1 MTTKKRDGRAFCSS
15 VPFFGGSIFRVSEL
29 IYNEKNIFLI
39 IVSPRILFNDDTS
52 YLTVLPHLIKFKF
65 HLRKS
70 DDDKC

>member
-1 MTTKKRDGRAFCSS
+1 MGRTS
-15 VPFFGGSIFRVSEL
+15 VLLVRPVFFGGSIFRVSEL

-70 DDDKC
+70 AYGIY